1 MPVIK
6 CSNGKY
12 RIGSGACIYDTEDK
26 ANKVWAAILASGAY
40 AADSNKVSF
49 DFDDTL
55 TTDKG
60 FNKAKELIAEGK
72 DVYIITRRQQTASE
86 EVYKIAEELG
96 ISKNKVKFTNGSY
109 KWETIRH
116 FGIGTHYDNN
126 PREIELIN
134 SKTDAKGILI

>member
-55 TTDKG
+55 TTEKG
-60 FNKAKELIAEGK
+60 LNKAKELIAEGK

-96 ISKNKVKFTNGSY
+96 ISKNKVKFTNGFY